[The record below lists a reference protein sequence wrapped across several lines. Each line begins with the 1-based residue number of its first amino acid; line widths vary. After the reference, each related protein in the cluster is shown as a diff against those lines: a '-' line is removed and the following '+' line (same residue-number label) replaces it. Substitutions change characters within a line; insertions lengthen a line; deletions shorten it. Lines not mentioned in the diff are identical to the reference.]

1 MVDTGSKPK
10 KEDGRKAVKKSE
22 RIDKKE
28 ARILDVRGDSVANKK
43 QEEQMMALTGIML
56 EGRMGLKKM

>member
-43 QEEQMMALTGIML
+43 TRRANDGID
-56 EGRMGLKKM
+56 RNNA